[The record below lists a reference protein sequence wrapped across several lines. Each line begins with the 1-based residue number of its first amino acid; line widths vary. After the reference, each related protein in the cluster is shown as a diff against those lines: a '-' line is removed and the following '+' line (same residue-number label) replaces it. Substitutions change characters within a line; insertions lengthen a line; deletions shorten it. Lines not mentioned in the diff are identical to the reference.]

1 MINTDGTGVSR
12 FSHSY
17 AIDTEPVFSPDG
29 KYIYFTSDRGGS
41 AQIYR
46 QALEGGTPAERVTFG
61 ADYAVSPA
69 LNPDGTVLTYVTR
82 VAGRFRVT
90 AMDLASGQE
99 MILTNNAADES
110 PCFSPNGQMIVYAT
124 ERAKRGVLATVS
136 TDGAVHAWLTG
147 PAGARI
153 KPTAKGRIIVNRIAK
168 TISAAAAAALLLL
181 TGCSTVELDES
192 LKEGTTQAEANAKA
206 NAADAESTRATSE
219 HSVYFAFDSYSVED
233 KYLPVIERNARRL
246 IATPS
251 QNVTI
256 EGNTDSRGSREYNLA
271 LGQKRS
277 EAVKQRLQLLGVPS
291 SRIEAVSFG
300 REKPVDLGENEEAW
314 AKNRRADVIYR

>member
-1 MINTDGTGVSR
+1 M
-12 FSHSY
+12 
-17 AIDTEPVFSPDG
+17 
-29 KYIYFTSDRGGS
+29 
-41 AQIYR
+41 
-46 QALEGGTPAERVTFG
+46 
-61 ADYAVSPA
+61 
-69 LNPDGTVLTYVTR
+69 
-82 VAGRFRVT
+82 
-90 AMDLASGQE
+90 
-99 MILTNNAADES
+99 
-110 PCFSPNGQMIVYAT
+110 
-124 ERAKRGVLATVS
+124 
-136 TDGAVHAWLTG
+136 
-147 PAGARI
+147 
-153 KPTAKGRIIVNRIAK
+153 NRIAK

-246 IATPS
+246 IANPS

-256 EGNTDSRGSREYNLA
+256 EGKTDSRGSREYNLA

>member
-1 MINTDGTGVSR
+1 M
-12 FSHSY
+12 
-17 AIDTEPVFSPDG
+17 
-29 KYIYFTSDRGGS
+29 
-41 AQIYR
+41 
-46 QALEGGTPAERVTFG
+46 
-61 ADYAVSPA
+61 
-69 LNPDGTVLTYVTR
+69 
-82 VAGRFRVT
+82 
-90 AMDLASGQE
+90 
-99 MILTNNAADES
+99 
-110 PCFSPNGQMIVYAT
+110 
-124 ERAKRGVLATVS
+124 
-136 TDGAVHAWLTG
+136 
-147 PAGARI
+147 
-153 KPTAKGRIIVNRIAK
+153 NRIAK

-246 IATPS
+246 IANPS

-256 EGNTDSRGSREYNLA
+256 EGNTDSRGSRE

>member
-1 MINTDGTGVSR
+1 M
-12 FSHSY
+12 
-17 AIDTEPVFSPDG
+17 
-29 KYIYFTSDRGGS
+29 
-41 AQIYR
+41 
-46 QALEGGTPAERVTFG
+46 
-61 ADYAVSPA
+61 
-69 LNPDGTVLTYVTR
+69 
-82 VAGRFRVT
+82 
-90 AMDLASGQE
+90 
-99 MILTNNAADES
+99 
-110 PCFSPNGQMIVYAT
+110 
-124 ERAKRGVLATVS
+124 
-136 TDGAVHAWLTG
+136 
-147 PAGARI
+147 
-153 KPTAKGRIIVNRIAK
+153 NRIAK

-246 IATPS
+246 IANPS
-251 QNVTI
+251 
-256 EGNTDSRGSREYNLA
+256 
-271 LGQKRS
+271 
-277 EAVKQRLQLLGVPS
+277 QLLGVPS